1 MSTGAP
7 HIHSPLAALFIQSA
21 DDQFSRRST
30 ITSIREKDCGQTERH
45 LSPSLFR
52 QRLSP
57 TTFSHCREKSLISTI
72 KPDVHRAPAVHLCGG
87 IPCSQ
92 DVCVCNFL
100 AVYFLFL
107 PLIHTW
113 PYVGNWTAAG
123 SNNLHRVLA
132 RVIGLTAFGC
142 CSWFLRGYVLLR
154 LSTVPVSKIRS
165 WVWYSPPPQ
174 FSMCLEIAPQP

>member
-1 MSTGAP
+1 MSTELQLCIFVVAF
-7 HIHSPLAALFIQSA
+7 HA
-21 DDQFSRRST
+21 
-30 ITSIREKDCGQTERH
+30 
-45 LSPSLFR
+45 
-52 QRLSP
+52 
-57 TTFSHCREKSLISTI
+57 
-72 KPDVHRAPAVHLCGG
+72 HRM
-87 IPCSQ
+87 
-92 DVCVCNFL
+92 CVCNFL

-174 FSMCLEIAPQP
+174 FSMCLEISPQPWHHSVLVQTVRERQLFYGGKGGTQRRTPASALPRGLW